1 MTTQFEKTM
10 ITVLLTLAALAVSHG
25 LQLMAAIQSL

>member
-10 ITVLLTLAALAVSHG
+10 ITVLLTLAVLSVGYG
-25 LQLMAAIQSL
+25 LHLMAAIQSL